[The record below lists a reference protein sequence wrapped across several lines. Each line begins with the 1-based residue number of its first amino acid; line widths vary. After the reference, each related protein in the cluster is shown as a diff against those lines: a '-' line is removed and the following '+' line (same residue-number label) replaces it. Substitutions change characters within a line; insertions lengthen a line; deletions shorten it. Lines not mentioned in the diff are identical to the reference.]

1 MQMMAS
7 YFLVSASW
15 RAANGISNAPGT
27 RARTMSF
34 LFAPERRRP
43 SIALSNNLSVMK
55 ELKRETT
62 RAKHLPAAFREPSSA
77 GSSGV
82 GRFSVT
88 KAFLFLM
95 LFFVAAFSVVQF

>member
-1 MQMMAS
+1 
-7 YFLVSASW
+7 
-15 RAANGISNAPGT
+15 
-27 RARTMSF
+27 
-34 LFAPERRRP
+34 
-43 SIALSNNLSVMK
+43 MK